1 MDHPGFEGR
10 VEDPPGVAQQ
20 HGRAP
25 RRHLARGR
33 QTEDEGA
40 RGVAARRCARRG
52 VSPSGGCGAAVRRV
66 PEEDRPR
73 DPRHQAQSSLG
84 IVVAARSAP
93 EVLASA
99 KTIAVVGASRD
110 PRKPGGSVPEGLQ
123 RRGFR
128 IIPINPFA
136 DELFG
141 ERVYRS
147 LADVPEKVDIVDV
160 FRPADDARQA
170 VAIGAK
176 ALWLQQDIRSEEA
189 RRIAQT
195 GGLDYVEDECTA
207 VVASL
212 YQIKKDPA
220 A

>member
-1 MDHPGFEGR
+1 MAGR
-10 VEDPPGVAQQ
+10 
-20 HGRAP
+20 
-25 RRHLARGR
+25 
-33 QTEDEGA
+33 
-40 RGVAARRCARRG
+40 
-52 VSPSGGCGAAVRRV
+52 PS
-66 PEEDRPR
+66 
-73 DPRHQAQSSLG
+73 
-84 IVVAARSAP
+84 P

-110 PRKPGGSVPEGLQ
+110 PRKAGGSVPEGLQ

-141 ERVYRS
+141 ERVYRT
-147 LADVPEKVDIVDV
+147 LADVPEKVDLVDV
-160 FRPADDARQA
+160 FRPAADAPEIARQA

-176 ALWLQQDIRSEEA
+176 ALWLQEDIRSEEA
-189 RRIAQT
+189 RRIAEEA
-195 GGLDYVEDECTA
+195 GLDYIEDECTA

-212 YQIKKDPA
+212 YRIKRDSA

>member
-1 MDHPGFEGR
+1 MAGR
-10 VEDPPGVAQQ
+10 
-20 HGRAP
+20 
-25 RRHLARGR
+25 
-33 QTEDEGA
+33 
-40 RGVAARRCARRG
+40 
-52 VSPSGGCGAAVRRV
+52 PS
-66 PEEDRPR
+66 
-73 DPRHQAQSSLG
+73 
-84 IVVAARSAP
+84 P

-110 PRKPGGSVPEGLQ
+110 PRKAGGSVPEGLQ

-141 ERVYRS
+141 ERVYRT
-147 LADVPEKVDIVDV
+147 LADVPEKIDLVDV
-160 FRPADDARQA
+160 FRPAADAPDIARQA

-176 ALWLQQDIRSEEA
+176 ALWLQEDIRSEEA
-189 RRIAQT
+189 RRIAEEA
-195 GGLDYVEDECTA
+195 GLDYIEDECTA

-212 YQIKKDPA
+212 YRIKKVPA

>member
-1 MDHPGFEGR
+1 MTGR
-10 VEDPPGVAQQ
+10 P
-20 HGRAP
+20 
-25 RRHLARGR
+25 
-33 QTEDEGA
+33 
-40 RGVAARRCARRG
+40 
-52 VSPSGGCGAAVRRV
+52 
-66 PEEDRPR
+66 
-73 DPRHQAQSSLG
+73 
-84 IVVAARSAP
+84 AP

-110 PRKPGGSVPEGLQ
+110 PRKAGGSVPEGLQ

-141 ERVYRS
+141 ERAYRS
-147 LADVPEKVDIVDV
+147 LADVPEKIDLVDV
-160 FRPADDARQA
+160 FRPAADAPEIARQA

-176 ALWLQQDIRSEEA
+176 ALWLQEDIRSEEA
-189 RRIAQT
+189 RRIAEEA
-195 GGLDYVEDECTA
+195 GLDYIEDECTA

-212 YQIKKDPA
+212 YRIKQEPA